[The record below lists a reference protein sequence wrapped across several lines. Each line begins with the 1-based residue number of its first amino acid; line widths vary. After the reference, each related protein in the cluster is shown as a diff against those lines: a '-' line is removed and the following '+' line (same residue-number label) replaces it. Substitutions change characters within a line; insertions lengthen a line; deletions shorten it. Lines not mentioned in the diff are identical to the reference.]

1 MSRRIAL
8 FVIIASLATMPGCA
22 SAPAAEGGASATPT
36 NSTSANVD
44 VLTADEIEQRSL
56 GDRSLLDIIKL
67 VRSQY
72 LNFHGKSGTT
82 ANAGRV
88 QVSFGTQSL
97 SSVDDLANII
107 GRDVLDVRYLSA
119 SSAAQ
124 RFGSS
129 ANNGPV
135 IVVRHK

>member
-1 MSRRIAL
+1 MSRHVTL
-8 FVIIASLATMPGCA
+8 FAIVAALATIPACA
-22 SAPAAEGGASATPT
+22 SAPAAGTPANT
-36 NSTSANVD
+36 TSANVD
-44 VLTADEIEQRSL
+44 ILTADEIADRNL
-56 GDRSLLDIIKL
+56 GDRSLLDIIRL

-82 ANAGRV
+82 ASAGRV

-97 SSVDDLANII
+97 SSVDDLANVI

>member
-1 MSRRIAL
+1 LFATIAL
-8 FVIIASLATMPGCA
+8 LATMPACA
-22 SAPAAEGGASATPT
+22 SAPAPGTPA
-36 NSTSANVD
+36 NSTSSNVD
-44 VLTADEIEQRSL
+44 VLTAAEIDERNL
-56 GDRSLLDIIKL
+56 GDRSLLDIIRL

-72 LNFHGKSGTT
+72 LNYRGMSGST
-82 ANAGRV
+82 ASAGRV

-97 SSVDDLANII
+97 SSVDNLANII
-107 GRDVLDVRYLSA
+107 GRDVLDVHYLSA

-129 ANNGPV
+129 ANSGPV